1 MAGALVMGAL
11 VGRYQSRFSCAH
23 SEILVYPNQSSC
35 DVVTTK
41 VEPPLLWPAQMKMT
55 RGMPLYPPNTQP
67 RRDSKGWFWSLLSKF
82 AGNLSQS
89 TSNARCIP
97 LAVVVVT
104 YSSCCMSVP

>member
-11 VGRYQSRFSCAH
+11 TGRYRNRFSCAH

-35 DVVTTK
+35 NVVTTK

-55 RGMPLYPPNTQP
+55 RGMPLYPRDLQP

-82 AGNLSQS
+82 AGNPSQS

-97 LAVVVVT
+97 LAVIVVT
-104 YSSCCMSVP
+104 YSSYCTSVP